1 MGELSQLFMTEEQKR
16 AELARMAGLNN
27 EDVLTAERKEAR
39 EKALQS
45 MMSPDEIKTCQMFDN
60 DPLDYLKEVG
70 KLDMA
75 TLLTR
80 DDIATCSVLGI
91 NPLDYYL
98 ARKFKC

>member
-1 MGELSQLFMTEEQKR
+1 MGDLTHAFMTEDQKKT
-16 AELARMAGLNN
+16 ELARMAGLNN

-39 EKALQS
+39 EKALLQL
-45 MMSPDEIKTCQMFDN
+45 MTPEEIKTCQMFGN
-60 DPLDYLKEVG
+60 DPLDYLKECG
-70 KLDMA
+70 KLDIT

-80 DDIATCSVLGI
+80 DDIETCGVLGI